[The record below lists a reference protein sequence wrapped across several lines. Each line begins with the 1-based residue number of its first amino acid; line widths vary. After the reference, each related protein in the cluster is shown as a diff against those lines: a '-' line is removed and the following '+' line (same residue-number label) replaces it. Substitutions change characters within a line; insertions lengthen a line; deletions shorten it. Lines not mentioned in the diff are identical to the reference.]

1 MWAPANVSRETAIPR
16 HRESRFGTRAALK
29 HGAGSVTKTSSGCH
43 RDRAHSTVGNPFEV
57 QAMDIRKLW
66 LTLVER
72 AAPQRRV
79 DNERI
84 LVIRSVLTQ
93 LRGREK
99 ALLDL
104 RDAVTDAQ
112 QRADLA
118 NKLSVLRAQR
128 AKGLRV
134 LRELRAHRRAGKE
147 VAGPGAASVGPTS
160 PERR

>member
-1 MWAPANVSRETAIPR
+1 
-16 HRESRFGTRAALK
+16 
-29 HGAGSVTKTSSGCH
+29 
-43 RDRAHSTVGNPFEV
+43 
-57 QAMDIRKLW
+57 MDIRKLW
-66 LTLVER
+66 VTLVER

-79 DNERI
+79 DHERI
-84 LVIRSVLTQ
+84 LVIRRVLIQ

-104 RDAVTDAQ
+104 RDAVTDDQ

-134 LRELRAHRRAGKE
+134 LRELRADRRALTRKRASGAE
-147 VAGPGAASVGPTS
+147 SAGPRGASVGSAP
-160 PERR
+160 PERP

>member
-1 MWAPANVSRETAIPR
+1 
-16 HRESRFGTRAALK
+16 LK
-29 HGAGSVTKTSSGCH
+29 HVAGSVTKTSSGCH
-43 RDRAHSTVGNPFEV
+43 RDRAHSAIGNPFEV

-72 AAPQRRV
+72 AAPRRRV
-79 DNERI
+79 DHERI
-84 LVIRSVLTQ
+84 RVIRRVLNQ

-99 ALLDL
+99 ALLDR
-104 RDAVTDAQ
+104 RDAVTDDE

-128 AKGLRV
+128 TKGLRM
-134 LRELRAHRRAGKE
+134 LRELRADMRAVTRGRAPGAE
-147 VAGPGAASVGPTS
+147 AAGPQEVPVDSAP